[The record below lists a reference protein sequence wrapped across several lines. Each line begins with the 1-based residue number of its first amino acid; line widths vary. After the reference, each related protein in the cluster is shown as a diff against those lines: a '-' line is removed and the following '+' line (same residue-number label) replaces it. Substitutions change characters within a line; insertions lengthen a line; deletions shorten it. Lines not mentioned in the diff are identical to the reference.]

1 MSEGTTG
8 TGTKLVLPAL
18 PKLLEPKPPV
28 PKVCAAWTSGQWLP
42 LEATGGDE
50 SDAAIAERKRRVA
63 QVLGQT
69 LASDQLAVLLGLGP
83 SAGIKGPT
91 MSRLWEA
98 VRAADTPLFDKM
110 QTSVGDKTPADQTGD
125 IETFLSKCQQV
136 AKAPVNPNK
145 DAPAFISKAEQVIA
159 KACRDFVDPND
170 LGDHSHLLRL
180 VERRSADKARPRV
193 FTTNYDL
200 CIEKA
205 AAQSGILLIDGFGH
219 ESPPLFDGSNFDVDF
234 VRRRPEA
241 RSPEYLAGIAH
252 LIKLHGSVDWE
263 VEGNQIVRRENPKQP
278 VIIYP
283 RSDKFELS
291 YKQPFLEAMSQLQ
304 TALRQPH
311 LGLLIAGFSFS
322 DAHLSEM
329 LFTAV
334 RRNVGLN
341 LVLSTLGCE
350 KHCDDFD
357 PPNHRQKIDD
367 LQRLAERGDS
377 RITLLD
383 CTFSQ
388 LVRLIP
394 DAGTETEEDRLR
406 RLLREVVK

>member
-1 MSEGTTG
+1 MSEVTTAAQ
-8 TGTKLVLPAL
+8 TAVVLPAL
-18 PKLLEPKPPV
+18 PHA
-28 PKVCAAWTSGQWLP
+28 PKVCAAWTEGKWLP
-42 LEATGGDE
+42 LDASGDE
-50 SDAAIAERKRRVA
+50 KLDATLPERRRRVA

-69 LASDQLAVLLGLGP
+69 LGADQLAVLIGLGP
-83 SAGIKGPT
+83 SAGIRGPT
-91 MSRLWEA
+91 MAHLWRE
-98 VRAADTPLFDKM
+98 VRAADPALFGRM
-110 QTSVGDKTPADQTGD
+110 QASVGDTTLPEDTGD
-125 IETFLSKCQQV
+125 IEKFLSQCQQV
-136 AKAPVNPNK
+136 AKAPVSPN
-145 DAPAFISKAEQVIA
+145 AEALTFISSAEKVIA
-159 KACRDFVDPND
+159 RLCRDFLDPD
-170 LGDHSHLLRL
+170 SLGDHSHLLRL
-180 VERRSADKARPRV
+180 VARRSSDKARPRI

-234 VRRRPEA
+234 VRRRAEA
-241 RSPEYLAGIAH
+241 RAPEYLAGVAH
-252 LIKLHGSVDWE
+252 LIKLHGSVDWD
-263 VEGNQIVRRENPKQP
+263 VDGSQIVRRENPAHP

-311 LGLLIAGFSFS
+311 LGLLVAGFSFS

-341 LVLSTLGCE
+341 LVVSTLGCE
-350 KHCDDFD
+350 KHCDEWDEW
-357 PPNHRQKIDD
+357 NHRQKIDD

-377 RITLLD
+377 RVTLID
-383 CTFSQ
+383 CNFAQ

-406 RLLREVVK
+406 RLIREVAK

>member
-8 TGTKLVLPAL
+8 TGTQVALPAA
-18 PKLLEPKPPV
+18 PEPPAQI

-42 LEATGGDE
+42 LEALDAEG
-50 SDAAIAERKRRVA
+50 SDTPITDRRRRVA

-69 LASDQLAVLLGLGP
+69 LGSDQLGVLLGLGP

-91 MSRLWEA
+91 MSQLWRE
-98 VRAADTPLFDKM
+98 VRAADTPLFEKM
-110 QTSVGDKTPADQTGD
+110 QVSVGDTTSAEQAGD
-125 IETFLSKCQQV
+125 IEAFLSKCQQI
-136 AKAPVNPNK
+136 AKAPINPNA
-145 DAPAFISKAEQVIA
+145 DAPTFISMAEQIIA
-159 KACRDFVDPND
+159 KLCRNFLNSKD

-180 VERRSADKARPRV
+180 VTRRSAEKVRPRI

-219 ESPPLFDGSNFDVDF
+219 ESPPLFDGGNFDVDF

-241 RSPEYLAGIAH
+241 RAPEYLAGIAH
-252 LIKLHGSVDWE
+252 LVKLHGSVDWDF
-263 VEGNQIVRRENPKQP
+263 EGNQIVRRENPKQP

-304 TALRQPH
+304 TALRQPN
-311 LGLLIAGFSFS
+311 LGLLVAGFSFS

-334 RRNVGLN
+334 RKNVGLN
-341 LVLSTLGCE
+341 LVVSTLDCE
-350 KHCDDFD
+350 KHCDEQDEW
-357 PPNHRQKIDD
+357 NYRQKISD
-367 LQRLAERGDS
+367 LRRLAERGDS
-377 RITLLD
+377 RITLID
-383 CTFSQ
+383 CTFGQ

-406 RLLREVVK
+406 RLLREIV

>member
-1 MSEGTTG
+1 MSEGTTAAQ
-8 TGTKLVLPAL
+8 TIVVLP
-18 PKLLEPKPPV
+18 PP
-28 PKVCAAWTSGQWLP
+28 PPIKVCAAWTEGRWLP
-42 LEATGGDE
+42 LDISGDDTL
-50 SDAAIAERKRRVA
+50 DASLPDRKRRVTQA
-63 QVLGQT
+63 LGQT
-69 LASDQLAVLLGLGP
+69 LGSDQLAVLMGLGP
-83 SAGIKGPT
+83 SAGIGGPT
-91 MSRLWEA
+91 MSDLWRE
-98 VRAADTPLFDKM
+98 VRSADPALFARMQQSVADT
-110 QTSVGDKTPADQTGD
+110 TPANETGD
-125 IETFLSKCQQV
+125 IEAFLSRCQHV
-136 AKAPVNPNK
+136 AKAPVAPNAE
-145 DAPAFISKAEQVIA
+145 APTFISAAEKVIA
-159 KACRDFVDPND
+159 KLCRDFLHPNR

-180 VERRSADKARPRV
+180 VAKRSSDKTRPRL

-234 VRRRPEA
+234 VRRRAEA
-241 RSPEYLAGIAH
+241 RAPEYLAGVAH
-252 LIKLHGSVDWE
+252 LVKLHGSVDWD
-263 VEGNQIVRRENPKQP
+263 VDNNQIVRRENPAHP

-283 RSDKFELS
+283 RSDKFEQS

-311 LGLLIAGFSFS
+311 LGLLVAGFSFS

-341 LVLSTLGCE
+341 LVVSTLGCE
-350 KHCDDFD
+350 KHCDEFD
-357 PPNHRQKIDD
+357 VWNHRQKIDD

-377 RITLLD
+377 RITLID
-383 CTFSQ
+383 CNFSQ

-394 DAGTETEEDRLR
+394 DTGTETEEDRLR
-406 RLLREVVK
+406 RLIREVAK

>member
-1 MSEGTTG
+1 MSEGTKG
-8 TGTKLVLPAL
+8 AVTKVVMPAVPDPLP
-18 PKLLEPKPPV
+18 PI
-28 PKVCAAWTSGQWLP
+28 PKVCATWTSGEWLP
-42 LEATGGDE
+42 LETAG
-50 SDAAIAERKRRVA
+50 SDGSDTAIADRRRRLA

-69 LASDQLAVLLGLGP
+69 LASDQLSVLLGLGP
-83 SAGIKGPT
+83 SAGINGPT
-91 MSRLWEA
+91 MSKLWQE
-98 VRAADTPLFDKM
+98 VRSADPASFEVM
-110 QTSVGDKTPADQTGD
+110 QKGVGDKTPKDETGD
-125 IETFLSKCQQV
+125 IEAFLSKCQQLV
-136 AKAPVNPNK
+136 LAPLNPSTS
-145 DAPAFISKAEQVIA
+145 APKFIAKAEQVIA
-159 KACRDFVDPND
+159 RLCREFLDLKD
-170 LGDHSHLLRL
+170 LGDHSHLLRM
-180 VERRSADKARPRV
+180 VARRSAEKARPRI

-205 AAQSGILLIDGFGH
+205 AALSGILLIDGFGH
-219 ESPPLFDGSNFDVDF
+219 ESPPLFDGGNFDVDY

-252 LIKLHGSVDWE
+252 LIKLHGSIDWD
-263 VEGNQIVRRENPKQP
+263 VEGNQIVRRERPAQP

-304 TALRQPH
+304 SSLRQPN

-341 LVLSTLGCE
+341 LVLATRGCQS
-350 KHCDDFD
+350 HCDEWDT
-357 PPNHRQKIDD
+357 PNYRQKIDD
-367 LQRLAERGDS
+367 LQRLAKRGDS
-377 RITLLD
+377 RITLVD
-383 CTFSQ
+383 CDFAT